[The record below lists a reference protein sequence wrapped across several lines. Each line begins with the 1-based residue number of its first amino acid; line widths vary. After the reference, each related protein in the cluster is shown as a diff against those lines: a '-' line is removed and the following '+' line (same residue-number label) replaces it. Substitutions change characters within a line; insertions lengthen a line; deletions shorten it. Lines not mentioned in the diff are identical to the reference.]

1 MCYIV
6 CVVVG
11 IIPWIPEEGG
21 TGGGGW
27 GGGGNSGGGGGST
40 TTSSPDFLWPEE
52 VGCKYEY
59 YNTMLLL

>member
-6 CVVVG
+6 FVVG

-27 GGGGNSGGGGGST
+27 GGGGNSGSGGGST

-59 YNTMLLL
+59 